1 MCQDLPRPGPSAL
14 SLRIHYGRQV
24 PFWDEGQFGDKT
36 KEYNPAE
43 DTNFPA
49 EEDQSDLDRLVFSS
63 SLLALRHVVFC

>member
-36 KEYNPAE
+36 MEYNPAE

>member
-14 SLRIHYGRQV
+14 
-24 PFWDEGQFGDKT
+24 WDEGQFGDKT